1 MICTNTNL
9 GILLGPLAPSR
20 GSLVCVQCVIMRL
33 RFDLVLFAHL
43 FCRVS
48 SYVALAN
55 DYTLTPSNE
64 REVANKTF
72 SYVHALADD
81 YTPAPSNDKGGA

>member
-1 MICTNTNL
+1 MHKYKSWHPTW
-9 GILLGPLAPSR
+9 PSAPSR
-20 GSLVCVQCVIMRL
+20 SSLMCVQCVIMRP

-48 SYVALAN
+48 SYVELAN

-72 SYVHALADD
+72 SYVHAHCLRI
-81 YTPAPSNDKGGA
+81 